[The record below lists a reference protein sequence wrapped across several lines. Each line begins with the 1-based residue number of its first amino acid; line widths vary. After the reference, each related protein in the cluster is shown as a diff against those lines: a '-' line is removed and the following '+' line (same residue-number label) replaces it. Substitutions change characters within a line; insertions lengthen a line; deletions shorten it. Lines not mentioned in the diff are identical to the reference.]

1 MSSVPLFTIAIVIFS
16 CWYLPLAHA
25 PQVIVFMVG
34 GVTYEEACKVAEL
47 NASLPSGNVVLGGS
61 FVHNSTSFL
70 EELNLSFGPANQERG
85 IGAFR

>member
-1 MSSVPLFTIAIVIFS
+1 MVPLADT
-16 CWYLPLAHA
+16 

-85 IGAFR
+85 IDTFR

>member
-1 MSSVPLFTIAIVIFS
+1 MLFTFVVVFFLLVVPLAD
-16 CWYLPLAHA
+16 A

-85 IGAFR
+85 IGTFR

>member
-1 MSSVPLFTIAIVIFS
+1 ML
-16 CWYLPLAHA
+16 
-25 PQVIVFMVG
+25 G

-70 EELNLSFGPANQERG
+70 EELNLSFGPANTERG
-85 IGAFR
+85 LGAFR

>member
-1 MSSVPLFTIAIVIFS
+1 
-16 CWYLPLAHA
+16 
-25 PQVIVFMVG
+25 MVG

-70 EELNLSFGPANQERG
+70 EELNLSFGPANQETG
-85 IGAFR
+85 VKAFR